1 MEEDKVRDEC
11 GVIGIFDRAG
21 GDVGKNICYGLFSM
35 QHRGHIS
42 CGIVTNDKYK
52 LTAVKDNGLVN
63 DVFDAATLRAAQENP
78 EKYAS
83 LQVRVCG
90 WNVFFNHL
98 SRAEQDEFIRQA
110 EHEEGIR

>member
-1 MEEDKVRDEC
+1 MSASSLPGRSLYREEPATVM
-11 GVIGIFDRAG
+11 
-21 GDVGKNICYGLFSM
+21 LMFSKP
-35 QHRGHIS
+35 S
-42 CGIVTNDKYK
+42 
-52 LTAVKDNGLVN
+52 
-63 DVFDAATLRAAQENP
+63 LRAAQENP

>member
-1 MEEDKVRDEC
+1 MDRRGVTAMIESAGRLDQTQFPDGAVLDCILHPSAVRGAE
-11 GVIGIFDRAG
+11 GLRAFVRLIETYFELG
-21 GDVGKNICYGLFSM
+21 GLCIQFN
-35 QHRGHIS
+35 
-42 CGIVTNDKYK
+42 
-52 LTAVKDNGLVN
+52 
-63 DVFDAATLRAAQENP
+63 VFDAATLRAAQENP

>member
-1 MEEDKVRDEC
+1 MGYDHIFRDIPGLRWQVPVRL
-11 GVIGIFDRAG
+11 
-21 GDVGKNICYGLFSM
+21 GKRTVYL
-35 QHRGHIS
+35 
-42 CGIVTNDKYK
+42 
-52 LTAVKDNGLVN
+52 